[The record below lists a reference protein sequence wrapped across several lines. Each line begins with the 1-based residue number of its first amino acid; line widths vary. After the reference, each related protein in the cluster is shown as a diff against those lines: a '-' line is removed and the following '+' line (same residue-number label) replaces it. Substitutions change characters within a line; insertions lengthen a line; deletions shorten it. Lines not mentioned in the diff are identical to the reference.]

1 MSRLRRDFRLR
12 QAYGGQVGA
21 QAGGWQRI
29 SALAWK
35 DARELARNPGAIL
48 PPVLMV
54 LGSLFPAFLVVIGA
68 PMIAGRTL
76 EESGDFAEEAARA
89 MSRMPEL
96 AGLAGNALI
105 QAFLFHQFA
114 LLLLMVPVVS
124 ATALATHAVIG
135 EKQSKALEP
144 LLATPI
150 STLELLAA
158 KALTPFL
165 FALALTWIA
174 AALYV
179 AGVFAFGEPGVWQT
193 ALGPRTF
200 ILFAIVGPLIE
211 LATLQ
216 VSVIVSSRAN
226 DPRSAQQLTSLLIL
240 PITVV
245 FIAQLMGGFVLQ
257 ASTLLLGATGLL
269 LLNGLLLVVGVRVF
283 HRETI
288 LTRWK

>member
-1 MSRLRRDFRLR
+1 MSR
-12 QAYGGQVGA
+12 GQVGA

-54 LGSLFPAFLVVIGA
+54 LTSLVPAFLVVIGA

-76 EESGDFAEEAARA
+76 EESGDFVEEATHAIR
-89 MSRMPEL
+89 SMPEL

-165 FALALTWIA
+165 FALALTWTAAVLYIA
-174 AALYV
+174 GIV
-179 AGVFAFGEPGVWQT
+179 AFGEPGVWQT
-193 ALGPRTF
+193 ALGLRTF
-200 ILFAIVGPLIE
+200 ILFVIVGPLIE

-216 VSVIVSSRAN
+216 VSVIVSSRAS

-245 FIAQLMGGFVLQ
+245 FIAQLMGGFILAI
-257 ASTLLLGATGLL
+257 ASLLLGAFALV
-269 LLNGLLLVVGVRVF
+269 LLNAILLVIGVRVF
-283 HRETI
+283 ERETI
-288 LTRWK
+288 LTRWR

>member
-1 MSRLRRDFRLR
+1 MSGIRHGAGRR
-12 QAYGGQVGA
+12 
-21 QAGGWQRI
+21 RI
-29 SALAWK
+29 AAVARK
-35 DARELARNPGAIL
+35 DASELLRNPGAIVPAL
-48 PPVLMV
+48 MMV
-54 LGSLFPAFLVVIGA
+54 LGALFPGFLVVLGA

-89 MSRMPEL
+89 IETMPEL

-114 LLLLMVPVVS
+114 LLLLLVPVVA

-150 STLELLAA
+150 STIELLAA
-158 KALTPFL
+158 KTLTPFL
-165 FALALTWIA
+165 FALALTWLA

-179 AGVFAFGEPGVWQT
+179 AGILLGGEPGVWRT
-193 ALGPRTF
+193 VLGPRSLIMF
-200 ILFAIVGPLIE
+200 MLVGPLVE

-216 VSVIVSSRAN
+216 VSVIVSSRAG

-240 PITVV
+240 PITAV
-245 FIAQLMGGFVLQ
+245 FIAQLMGAFVV
-257 ASTLLLGATGLL
+257 AAPA
-269 LLNGLLLVVGVRVF
+269 LLVAAVGLVFLNAALLWAGVRVF
-283 HRETI
+283 DRETV
-288 LTRWK
+288 LTRWR

>member
-1 MSRLRRDFRLR
+1 MSRLRHGF
-12 QAYGGQVGA
+12 GA
-21 QAGGWQRI
+21 QAGGWERVL
-29 SALAWK
+29 ALAWK
-35 DARELARNPGAIL
+35 DARELARNPGAIV

-54 LGSLFPAFLVVIGA
+54 LASLFPAFLVVIGA

-76 EESGDFAEEAARA
+76 EESGDFVEEAARA
-89 MSRMPEL
+89 IRSMPEL

-158 KALTPFL
+158 KTLTPFL

-174 AALYV
+174 AALYI
-179 AGVFAFGEPGVWQT
+179 AGILAFGEPGVWQT
-193 ALGPRTF
+193 ALGLRTF
-200 ILFAIVGPLIE
+200 ILFVIVGPLIE

-245 FIAQLMGGFVLQ
+245 FIAQLMGGFII
-257 ASTLLLGATGLL
+257 APSALLLAALALL
-269 LLNGLLLVVGVRVF
+269 LLNGMLMLAGVRVF
-283 HRETI
+283 QRETI
-288 LTRWK
+288 LTRWR